1 MPLDQIANFVRGSTD
16 ASVNSTQ
23 TTISVQ
29 DASIFPDPANGK
41 YNLVLWDDGSH
52 PRPDQDP
59 DVEIVRVTGRDTT
72 NNDLTV
78 SRGQEGTSGV
88 SHPSGSALQLSPT
101 AAVFGDIAATDQ
113 PVEDF
118 PTDDTTQGN
127 VLKTQGDG
135 STTFGDAP
143 APNFDDIPGRK
154 LSFQKSKDLSTNTSN
169 TAGIIFNNTG
179 SKLFVSDNSDVNIY
193 SYSLSTAFDVTTAT
207 FDQSFDISPQ
217 ASNPINISQNDDG
230 SKMYITDFS
239 NQDIYSYTLTTPYDI
254 STASF
259 NQSFDVSGQDGTP
272 VGIAWSGTG
281 DKLFV
286 CGQDNNT
293 VFEYKLSSDFDL
305 STASFTSNTLD
316 VSTEVDFTTDI
327 AWKNDGVEFYTI
339 DLSNIF
345 QYGTDFF
352 GW

>member
-1 MPLDQIANFVRGSTD
+1 VSGN
-16 ASVNSTQ
+16 ASQ
-23 TTISVQ
+23 
-29 DASIFPDPANGK
+29 PD
-41 YNLVLWDDGSH
+41 
-52 PRPDQDP
+52 
-59 DVEIVRVTGRDTT
+59 
-72 NNDLTV
+72 
-78 SRGQEGTSGV
+78 SG
-88 SHPSGSALQLSPT
+88 AW
-101 AAVFGDIAATDQ
+101 
-113 PVEDF
+113 
-118 PTDDTTQGN
+118 
-127 VLKTQGDG
+127 
-135 STTFGDAP
+135 
-143 APNFDDIPGRK
+143 
-154 LSFQKSKDLSTNTSN
+154 
-169 TAGIIFNNTG
+169 
-179 SKLFVSDNSDVNIY
+179 DNSGGKFYI
-193 SYSLSTAFDVTTAT
+193 S
-207 FDQSFDISPQ
+207 DQS
-217 ASNPINISQNDDG
+217 G
-230 SKMYITDFS
+230 GLV
-239 NQDIYSYTLTTPYDI
+239 YSYTLTTPYDI